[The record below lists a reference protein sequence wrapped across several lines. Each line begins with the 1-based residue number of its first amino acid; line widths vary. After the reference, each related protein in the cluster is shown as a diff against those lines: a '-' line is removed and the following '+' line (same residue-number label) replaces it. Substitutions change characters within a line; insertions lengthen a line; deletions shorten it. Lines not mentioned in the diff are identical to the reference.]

1 MLKTTFKATM
11 VLQPVAFK
19 GIIDVDGTAFV
30 ATSKNNARFRDSV
43 RKSKLS
49 IYDSACFVRK

>member
-1 MLKTTFKATM
+1 M
-11 VLQPVAFK
+11 VLQALAFK
-19 GIIDVDGTAFV
+19 GIINVAGTAFV

-49 IYDSACFVRK
+49 LCESACFVRKWNAEMR